1 MERRVSKAIFK
12 TKACELF
19 RQLETLGGTV
29 IVTDH
34 GRPTIEIRPYTD
46 RQRNPIEVLRAGIVC
61 FNPDVAEKR
70 VALPAETK

>member
-19 RQLETLGGTV
+19 RQLETLGGTL

-46 RQRNPIEVLRAGIVC
+46 KRKKPIDVLRAGIVC
-61 FNPDVAEKR
+61 FDPEAAAKREAFSAESK
-70 VALPAETK
+70 